1 MSKLL
6 LKTPCTTWTF
16 DNLMACVFGIKVS
29 DVKVYFDILRHG
41 PSRINE
47 IAERIN
53 RNRST
58 VQRSVQNLMNAGLVK
73 RKQVNIKEGGY
84 YFIYEAIP
92 FEEAKKIIKKTIKE
106 WYNNMEKWIDELK
119 FEDIIEE
126 YSKEQ

>member
-1 MSKLL
+1 MGKLL

-16 DNLMACVFGIKVS
+16 DNLMACVFGIKIS
-29 DVKVYFDILRHG
+29 DVKVYFDILKNG
-41 PSRINE
+41 PSKINE

-92 FEEAKKIIKKTIKE
+92 FKDAKKIIKKTIKE
-106 WYNNMEKWIDELK
+106 WCNNMEKWIDELK
-119 FEDIIEE
+119 FEDVIEE
-126 YSKEQ
+126 YFKEQ